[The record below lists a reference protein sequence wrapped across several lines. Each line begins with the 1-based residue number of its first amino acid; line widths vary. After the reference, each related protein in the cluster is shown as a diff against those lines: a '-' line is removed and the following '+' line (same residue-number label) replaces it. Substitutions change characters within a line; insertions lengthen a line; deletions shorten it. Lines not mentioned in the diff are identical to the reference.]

1 MKKEIIAL
9 ATAILAFA
17 FTSCNDFNNDTNYT
31 KEFISMAT
39 VTTGGASP
47 VFQID
52 NGPFLTLETTVPA
65 DTFTLGERYYLYYIL
80 GDTVNHPVN
89 SYPISIY
96 QYGKTTFKNLVVL
109 PKDSTDK
116 WKNQPIRDF
125 YAWYTGHYLNAFFT
139 SFAGVSTPNTF
150 ELVRMKQEE
159 TSVATD
165 TFPKLFFAIR
175 HNVEVISSLN
185 SFYRFYSFDL
195 SSLNTEFPLATK
207 FQINLSWNDANYG
220 ALNKT
225 RTYIPEQTF
234 TGPSLFSS
242 VQTNTNLSPTPF

>member
-1 MKKEIIAL
+1 MKKGILAL

-17 FTSCNDFNNDTNYT
+17 FTSCYDFNNDTSNI

-39 VTTGGASP
+39 VTTGGVNP

-52 NGPFLTLETTVPA
+52 NGPFLTLEKTVPA
-65 DTFTLGERYYLYYIL
+65 DTFAVGERYYLYYIL

-89 SYPISIY
+89 SYPISMY
-96 QYGKTTFKNLVVL
+96 QYGKTTIKNLLVL

-116 WKNQPIRDF
+116 WKDQPIRDL
-125 YAWYTGHYLNAFFT
+125 YAWYTGHYLNTFFT

-159 TSVATD
+159 TSTATD
-165 TFPKLFFAIR
+165 TVPKLFFEIR

-195 SSLNTEFPLATK
+195 SSLTTEFPLATK

-220 ALNKT
+220 PWNKT

-242 VQTNTNLSPTPF
+242 IQKKTDLSPSPF